1 MYLESVDLKEVYKIY
16 RDIAGDFQCYFRAT
30 PFVSLKQYPN
40 FKLNSLSNIK
50 RENIKRVEKIE
61 SLLDEKSIIILDL
74 SFNDSLEIGRVL
86 NNRFKSHIILTMN
99 FLFNEFGIVG
109 NLDNISNLINTS
121 KTLEKGRGNIYTF
134 VLDNNRFLD
143 NNPKLNKD
151 QFNNQYEVTDEDLP
165 SLEIIKKYAFN
176 KVLIVT
182 DNIKEDLN
190 GYINYLKGNVDLNI
204 I

>member
-1 MYLESVDLKEVYKIY
+1 MQPLLVVDGLKK
-16 RDIAGDFQCYFRAT
+16 T
-30 PFVSLKQYPN
+30 YPN

-50 RENIKRVEKIE
+50 EENIKRLNKIE
-61 SLLDEKSIIILDL
+61 SLLGENSIIILDL
-74 SFNDSLEIGRVL
+74 SFNNSLEIGRVL

-99 FLFNEFGIVG
+99 FLFNKFGVVG

-134 VLDNNRFLD
+134 ILDNNRFLD
-143 NNPKLNKD
+143 NNPKLNKY

-165 SLEIIKKYAFN
+165 SLEVIKRYGFN

-190 GYINYLKGNVDLNI
+190 GYLNYLKGNVDLNI